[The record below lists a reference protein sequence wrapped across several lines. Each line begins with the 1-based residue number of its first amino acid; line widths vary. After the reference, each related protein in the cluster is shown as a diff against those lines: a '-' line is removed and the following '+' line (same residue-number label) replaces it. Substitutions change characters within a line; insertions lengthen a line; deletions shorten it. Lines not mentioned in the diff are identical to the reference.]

1 MAIITCQTG
10 KECLVMINLFQT
22 SFGNTYLGR
31 FASFIYT
38 VIMHSQE
45 LKVLSQ
51 CPLFKNL
58 QIDEVQAF
66 ADAAKLKRFNK
77 GESLFVAQ
85 SLPEGLH
92 IVSSGKVKIFIISP
106 DSGREL
112 ILTIEKPFQAVA
124 ELPCFD
130 GGRYPANAEAMEA
143 TQTLFIGQSKL
154 EYLLSTRPNFALH
167 FLRVFGR
174 RLRTLVRLVESLS
187 FQTVMHRLVD
197 YLKRRANSE
206 LPFLLESNSSI
217 AAQLGTVPELVS
229 RNLAHLQNAGAI
241 QLEDRK
247 VIKINQSI
255 LNGFVK
261 IHKS

>member
-1 MAIITCQTG
+1 
-10 KECLVMINLFQT
+10 
-22 SFGNTYLGR
+22 
-31 FASFIYT
+31 
-38 VIMHSQE
+38 MHSQE

-58 QIDEVQAF
+58 QIDEIQAF
-66 ADAAKLKRFNK
+66 AAVAKFKKLNK
-77 GESLFVAQ
+77 GESLFTAQ

-92 IVSSGKVKIFIISP
+92 IVTSGKVKIFVISP

-112 ILTIEKPFQAVA
+112 ILTVEKPFQAVA

-130 GGRYPANAEAMEA
+130 GGKYPANAEAMEV
-143 TQTLFIGQSKL
+143 TQTLFIEQAKL
-154 EYLLSTRPNFALH
+154 EYLLSTRPSVALH
-167 FLRVFGR
+167 FMRVFGR

-197 YLKRRANSE
+197 YLKRQASSE
-206 LPFLLESNSSI
+206 LPFTLESNSSI

-229 RNLAHLQNAGAI
+229 RNLAHLQNAKAI

-247 VIKINQSI
+247 VIKINQAI
-255 LNGFVK
+255 LSGFVK
-261 IHKS
+261 IPKN